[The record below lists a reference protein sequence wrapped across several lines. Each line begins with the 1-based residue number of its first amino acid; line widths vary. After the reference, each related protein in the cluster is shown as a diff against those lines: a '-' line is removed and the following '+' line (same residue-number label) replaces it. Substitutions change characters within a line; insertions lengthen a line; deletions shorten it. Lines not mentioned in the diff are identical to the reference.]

1 MKLTVFVA
9 TVTVAREFLHIF
21 FSFSDE
27 KNGFR
32 DIC

>member
-21 FSFSDE
+21 FSDE